1 MGAVVFEEGKHMK
14 IKRKIKIH
22 KHDTKLEKKIK
33 QTWNESTAIP
43 RPCILC
49 EEDTMRRGIFVP
61 EDARPFG
68 APDGGQ
74 GAFIYPLCLDC
85 RSLPHEKIF
94 PIIKR
99 VIFSM
104 MRERTAGL
112 N

>member
-1 MGAVVFEEGKHMK
+1 MVLKEGKYMK
-14 IKRKIKIH
+14 IKRKKNH
-22 KHDTKLEKKIK
+22 KESALERKVRK
-33 QTWNESTAIP
+33 TWNESISIP
-43 RPCILC
+43 RLC
-49 EEDTMRRGIFVP
+49 VLCDELTMRRGIFVP
-61 EDARPFG
+61 KDAQPFG
-68 APDGGQ
+68 APDGGE

-94 PIIKR
+94 PINKR

>member
-1 MGAVVFEEGKHMK
+1 MGAGIFEKGKYMK
-14 IKRKIKIH
+14 IKRKKNH
-22 KHDTKLEKKIK
+22 KESELERKVRE
-33 QTWNESTAIP
+33 TWNESTSIP

-49 EEDTMRRGIFVP
+49 EEDTMNRGIFVP
-61 EDARPFG
+61 EDAKPFG

-74 GAFIYPLCLDC
+74 GAFIYPLCLEC
-85 RSLPHEKIF
+85 RTLPHEKIF

-104 MRERTAGL
+104 MKERTAGL